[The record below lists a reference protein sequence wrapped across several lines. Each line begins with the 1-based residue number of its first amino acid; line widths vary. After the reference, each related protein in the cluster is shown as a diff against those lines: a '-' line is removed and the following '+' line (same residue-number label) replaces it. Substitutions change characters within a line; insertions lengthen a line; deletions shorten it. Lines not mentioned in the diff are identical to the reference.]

1 MEKLMARTTLLL
13 LTLLL
18 AACQNRPLC
27 PSASELG
34 EQRRHCQALQ
44 QQLQKL
50 PADQLQARGV
60 LEDQYQA
67 ECEQMLY
74 YRENHSSP
82 EDCLAH

>member
-1 MEKLMARTTLLL
+1 MAKTALLL
-13 LTLLL
+13 FTLLL

-34 EQRRHCQALQ
+34 EKRRHCELLQ
-44 QQLQKL
+44 QQLHEL
-50 PADQLQARGV
+50 PADRLQGRGV
-60 LEDQYQA
+60 LEEQYQA

-74 YRENHSSP
+74 YRENHSNP